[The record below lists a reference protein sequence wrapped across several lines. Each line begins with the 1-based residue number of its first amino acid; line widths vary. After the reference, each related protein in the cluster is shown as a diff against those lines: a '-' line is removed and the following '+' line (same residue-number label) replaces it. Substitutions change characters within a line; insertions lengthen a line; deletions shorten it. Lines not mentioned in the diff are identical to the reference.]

1 MLTRRPLMAGNWK
14 MNKTVAEAI
23 GFISALNQKL
33 EVIPEVNRPDIAI
46 FPSFISLGP
55 VYHAIHE
62 LSSSI
67 MCGAQTM
74 ESKESGAYTGEVSPV
89 MLRDLGVPMVVIG
102 HSERRQYY
110 NETDET
116 VNQKT
121 LAALQHHLTPVV
133 CVGETLEQRE
143 AGETDSVITQ
153 QLKKAL
159 TNVPEADIAH
169 LVVAY
174 EPVWAIGTGKVC
186 ESEEA
191 NRVCGLIRHLLKE
204 QGDGEATRV
213 LYGGSVSPKN
223 IDELIALPHIDGG
236 LVGGASLEADSF
248 FELIKACQPKQLGQP
263 QNAH

>member
-14 MNKTVAEAI
+14 MNKSVADAI

-33 EVIPEVNRPDIAI
+33 EAMPEVDRPDIAI

-62 LSSSI
+62 LNSTI

-74 ESKESGAYTGEVSPV
+74 ESKDSGAYTGEVSPV
-89 MLRDLGVPMVVIG
+89 MLNDLGVPMVILG

-110 NETDET
+110 NETDES
-116 VNQKT
+116 VNEKT
-121 LAALQHHLTPVV
+121 RAALSHKLTPVV

-143 AGETDSVITQ
+143 AGETDGVIRRQ
-153 QLKKAL
+153 IEKAL
-159 TNVPEADIAH
+159 EGVSATDIPH

-191 NRVCGLIRHLLKE
+191 NRVCGLIRELLNKR
-204 QGDGEATRV
+204 GDGEATRI
-213 LYGGSVSPKN
+213 LYGGSVNPKN
-223 IDELIALPHIDGG
+223 IDELIGLPHIDGG

-248 FELIKACQPKQLGQP
+248 FELIKACQPVP
-263 QNAH
+263 AS